1 MKKRTEGVTVYGIDI
16 GKNTFHVVGLDD
28 SGKPVLHS
36 KFRRDRLLV
45 HFANTPAAL
54 IGMESCPGSQ
64 WLARKLQASGHT
76 VKIIPAQFVK
86 PYVKS
91 NKNDMVD
98 AAAIAEAVTRPTMRF
113 VQVRQPE
120 QSARQ
125 ALHRVRDR
133 YMSQRTGLI
142 NQMRGFLLEFG
153 IAVRQGA
160 GVFRMDIPRVLGD
173 EENELP
179 PSMRTL
185 LADLWNDFKLLE
197 SRIEELSKQIQRSV
211 QYSDTARR
219 LMTVPGIGPL
229 AASALEASAGNGH
242 QFANGRFF
250 AAWLGLTPREYST
263 GGKTTLLGISKRGN
277 TYLRRIL
284 IHGARSCVQTC
295 DRQRHPLGAWITK
308 LEQRMH
314 RNKVIVALAN
324 KIARVAWKILTKP
337 EEIYRWAEA

>member
-1 MKKRTEGVTVYGIDI
+1 MKKRIEEVTVYGIEI
-16 GKNTFHVVGLDD
+16 GKNTFHVVGLDG

-36 KFRRDRLLV
+36 KFRRDRLLG

-91 NKNDMVD
+91 SKNDMVD

-133 YMSQRTGLI
+133 YMSQRTVLI

-160 GVFRMDIPRVLGD
+160 GVFRMDVPRSLVTT
-173 EENELP
+173 
-179 PSMRTL
+179 RT
-185 LADLWNDFKLLE
+185 N
-197 SRIEELSKQIQRSV
+197 S
-211 QYSDTARR
+211 
-219 LMTVPGIGPL
+219 
-229 AASALEASAGNGH
+229 
-242 QFANGRFF
+242 
-250 AAWLGLTPREYST
+250 
-263 GGKTTLLGISKRGN
+263 
-277 TYLRRIL
+277 
-284 IHGARSCVQTC
+284 
-295 DRQRHPLGAWITK
+295 RHPCAACFL
-308 LEQRMH
+308 
-314 RNKVIVALAN
+314 
-324 KIARVAWKILTKP
+324 
-337 EEIYRWAEA
+337 IYGTTSNSWRAGSKNSRSRFSAACSTATLPDDS

>member
-1 MKKRTEGVTVYGIDI
+1 MKKRIEGVTVYGIDI
-16 GKNTFHVVGLDD
+16 GKNTFHVVGLD
-28 SGKPVLHS
+28 SAGKPVLHS

-113 VQVRQPE
+113 VQIRQPE

-153 IAVRQGA
+153 IAV
-160 GVFRMDIPRVLGD
+160 
-173 EENELP
+173 
-179 PSMRTL
+179 
-185 LADLWNDFKLLE
+185 
-197 SRIEELSKQIQRSV
+197 
-211 QYSDTARR
+211 
-219 LMTVPGIGPL
+219 
-229 AASALEASAGNGH
+229 
-242 QFANGRFF
+242 
-250 AAWLGLTPREYST
+250 
-263 GGKTTLLGISKRGN
+263 
-277 TYLRRIL
+277 
-284 IHGARSCVQTC
+284 
-295 DRQRHPLGAWITK
+295 
-308 LEQRMH
+308 
-314 RNKVIVALAN
+314 
-324 KIARVAWKILTKP
+324 
-337 EEIYRWAEA
+337 